1 MKNSKEK
8 VRKRNDKFEGEKECL
23 LFADIG
29 KGDGHQ
35 VEGDGAHM
43 GPLAKLSSLLVF
55 IPFIVYIEVNQSMV
69 IIIYCPLK
77 SF

>member
-1 MKNSKEK
+1 MKNFKEK
-8 VRKRNDKFEGEKECL
+8 VRNRDDKFEAEKECL

-43 GPLAKLSSLLVF
+43 GPLAKLSSLRF
-55 IPFIVYIEVNQSMV
+55 S
-69 IIIYCPLK
+69 
-77 SF
+77 

>member
-8 VRKRNDKFEGEKECL
+8 VRKRNDKFEGENECL
-23 LFADIG
+23 LFADIR

-43 GPLAKLSSLLVF
+43 GPLAKLSSLRFSFLF
-55 IPFIVYIEVNQSMV
+55 LFEKKL
-69 IIIYCPLK
+69 LK
-77 SF
+77 

>member
-43 GPLAKLSSLLVF
+43 GPLAKLSSLRL
-55 IPFIVYIEVNQSMV
+55 SMV
-69 IIIYCPLK
+69 YHREF
-77 SF
+77 SFLNN